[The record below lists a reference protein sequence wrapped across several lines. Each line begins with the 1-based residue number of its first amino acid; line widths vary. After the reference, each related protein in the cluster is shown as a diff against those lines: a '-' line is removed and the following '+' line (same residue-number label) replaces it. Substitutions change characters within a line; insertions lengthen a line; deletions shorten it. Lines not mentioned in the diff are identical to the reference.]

1 MDTSKH
7 SFKNEY
13 HMTKIVTRLL
23 PSTKFMNSV
32 HRSFRVLW
40 AVQHTPNVAF
50 QQSWSTI
57 ESTCHNAAAV
67 WRIALNCVL
76 LAIGPHQPSTD
87 RAEGALCS
95 FCFSSVFPHKRS
107 IIGSHLAYGSS
118 LGSCAVVGRDDSF
131 SSTVDC
137 FRSLYVV
144 KNRFFQLMCLLFT
157 IQQTFSLR
165 ICKSIMSW
173 LLCLFHY

>member
-32 HRSFRVLW
+32 HWSFRVLW

-107 IIGSHLAYGSS
+107 IIGSPFGL
-118 LGSCAVVGRDDSF
+118 
-131 SSTVDC
+131 
-137 FRSLYVV
+137 
-144 KNRFFQLMCLLFT
+144 
-157 IQQTFSLR
+157 
-165 ICKSIMSW
+165 W
-173 LLCLFHY
+173 LLIGQLRCCGKGRQFFKYCWLF